1 MDTIKII
8 LAVIGVIAVVIIAIW
23 LIGIISAL
31 FWIALWVGLLAAVGY
46 GAYKLLF
53 PGKKTTPE
61 LEEKTPVAIADLRE
75 TDRALEEYKRKYL
88 TEKTER
94 KTPR

>member
-8 LAVIGVIAVVIIAIW
+8 LAVIGVIAVVVAGIW

-31 FWIALWVGLLAAVGY
+31 LWFALWIGLIAAIGY
-46 GAYKLLF
+46 GGYKLLLAK
-53 PGKKTTPE
+53 KKTTPK
-61 LEEKTPVAIADLRE
+61 LEEKTPIAIADLKD

-88 TEKTER
+88 SE
-94 KTPR
+94 

>member
-8 LAVIGVIAVVIIAIW
+8 LAVIGVIAVVVIAIW

-31 FWIALWVGLLAAVGY
+31 LWFGLWIGLFAAIGY
-46 GAYKLLF
+46 GGYKLLF
-53 PGKKTTPE
+53 AKDKPVAK
-61 LEEKTPVAIADLRE
+61 LEEKTPIAIADLKD

-88 TEKTER
+88 SE
-94 KTPR
+94 